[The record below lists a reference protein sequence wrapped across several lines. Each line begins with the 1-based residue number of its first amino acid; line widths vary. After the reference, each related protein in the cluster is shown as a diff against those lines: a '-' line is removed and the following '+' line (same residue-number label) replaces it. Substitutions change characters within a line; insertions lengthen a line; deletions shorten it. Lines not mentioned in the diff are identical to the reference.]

1 MSSFYL
7 LRFISNCNL
16 TFICFSFIFASF
28 FTYSL
33 LFTSLLFCSQ
43 VSQYA
48 YELMIHFLF
57 SFTFLNLFF
66 PLVFLFSLL
75 QFALTSVNMLSWAI
89 PLRNKNL
96 TENSKLLGLA
106 NSFAGGIFLMLAFGH
121 MLPHSVGVL
130 ESIGAD
136 RNIAFKFTLVGY
148 LLVFFIEKIAFNSH
162 ALLHDAMD
170 NGSDTAH
177 THTHNTH
184 NTVKEV
190 TNIMSENVQ
199 YGQSVLTAS
208 LDTATVSLGQG
219 PGPSFQNM
227 NQNFNIFIYLFIY
240 FSILFNYL
248 FIHFY

>member
-1 MSSFYL
+1 
-7 LRFISNCNL
+7 
-16 TFICFSFIFASF
+16 
-28 FTYSL
+28 
-33 LFTSLLFCSQ
+33 
-43 VSQYA
+43 
-48 YELMIHFLF
+48 
-57 SFTFLNLFF
+57 
-66 PLVFLFSLL
+66 
-75 QFALTSVNMLSWAI
+75 MLSWAI

-184 NTVKEV
+184 NAVKEV

-227 NQNFNIFIYLFIY
+227 NENFNQNKEQNQIPSSSSSSSSSSSATIIEGGEVISFKLLVVVLFTFTIIFY
-240 FSILFNYL
+240 
-248 FIHFY
+248 

>member
-1 MSSFYL
+1 
-7 LRFISNCNL
+7 
-16 TFICFSFIFASF
+16 
-28 FTYSL
+28 
-33 LFTSLLFCSQ
+33 
-43 VSQYA
+43 
-48 YELMIHFLF
+48 
-57 SFTFLNLFF
+57 
-66 PLVFLFSLL
+66 
-75 QFALTSVNMLSWAI
+75 
-89 PLRNKNL
+89 
-96 TENSKLLGLA
+96 
-106 NSFAGGIFLMLAFGH
+106 MLAFGH

-227 NQNFNIFIYLFIY
+227 NQNFNQNMNQNKEQNQIPSSSSSSSSSSSATIIEGGEVNSFKLLVAVMFTFTIIFY
-240 FSILFNYL
+240 
-248 FIHFY
+248 